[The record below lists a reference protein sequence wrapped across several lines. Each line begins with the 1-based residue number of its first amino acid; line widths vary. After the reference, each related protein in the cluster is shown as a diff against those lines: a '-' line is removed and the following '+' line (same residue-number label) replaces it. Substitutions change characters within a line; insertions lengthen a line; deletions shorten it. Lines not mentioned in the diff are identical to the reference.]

1 MSGRSPI
8 QVFVRTRP
16 SNDFAQ
22 DAIKIDENA
31 IHIKRAAGPTFGSRD
46 SNWSFRV
53 NKVLHSV
60 SQSMVY
66 EAVARDLVDSIMQ
79 GYNGTIMAY
88 GQTGAGKT
96 YTVTGGCT
104 DYQTRGMIQRALNQV
119 YQSIASK
126 PEAAITVRISYL
138 EIYNERLFDLLNPA
152 NRQDMHISVNAEG
165 RVMVKGLTTLVAPTE
180 ESALNFLFL
189 GNTNRVVGPHA
200 LNRNSSRSHCI
211 FTIDVESRTRV
222 DCGSASVNYS
232 RLNFLDLA
240 GSERIKKTGS
250 TGVVL
255 KEAGYINKSLSFLE
269 QVVLALSGKKN
280 TYVPYRSCR
289 LTHVLFDS
297 LGGNCKTRVIC
308 NVSTELSNLEETIS
322 SLKFVTR
329 MMRISTEATVNV
341 QLDPMLL
348 IKKYEREIRA
358 LKQELAM
365 HDALAGRSPQNYDD
379 YSEEMSHDLTRKIQK
394 YIDGEIDLEVSNL
407 KMVHEAFKIFR
418 KLCLHFKNQAE
429 DGIVGV
435 VGKAQKTEE
444 PKSDVV
450 SKESDQNT
458 GVGELVEA
466 ESGFAVGTAP
476 QDARPVGFT
485 TGQVAPKPIEKVQ
498 KERRFHTEE
507 NALDFFKTSPEGKEL
522 NAEYEKLREQMK
534 KKKADVR
541 EISQQ
546 VNKCKY
552 KIDDLSLKLEKSKGD
567 VTETDG
573 DKTIV
578 NEEEYKI
585 ILDIKEMKK
594 EYQNKYHNRS
604 LLQSELIYL
613 KGVVKQ
619 AQNKLLSEFLMWAQ
633 TRVIGLTRKEN
644 EDEETLDPAEKFD
657 ELFEQ
662 NIKDPESIPFE
673 KARKTFYEQNRKRR
687 GWNQKRTEL

>member
-1 MSGRSPI
+1 MSSRLPI

-16 SNDFAQ
+16 SNDFAE
-22 DAIKIDENA
+22 DAIKIDENV
-31 IHIKRAAGPTFGSRD
+31 IHIKRAAAPTIGSRD
-46 SNWSFRV
+46 SNWSFHV

-66 EAVARDLVDSIMQ
+66 EAVARELVDSIMQ

-104 DYQTRGMIQRALNQV
+104 DYQTRGMIQRALNQI
-119 YQSIASK
+119 YQSIESK

-138 EIYNERLFDLLNPA
+138 EIYNERLYDLLNPGI
-152 NRQDMHISVNAEG
+152 RKDMHVSVSAAG
-165 RVMVKGLTTLVAPTE
+165 RVTVKGLTKLVATTE

-200 LNRNSSRSHCI
+200 LNRNSSRSHCV
-211 FTIDVESRTRV
+211 FTVDVESRTRV

-280 TYVPYRSCR
+280 AYVPYRSCR

-379 YSEEMSHDLTRKIQK
+379 YSVEMSHDLTKKIQK
-394 YIDGEIDLEVSNL
+394 YIDGEIDLQVSNL

-418 KLCLHFKNQAE
+418 KLCLHFKNEAE
-429 DGIVGV
+429 DGLAGV

-444 PKSDVV
+444 PKPDVT
-450 SKESDQNT
+450 STESDQNT
-458 GVGELVEA
+458 GVGDLVESG
-466 ESGFAVGTAP
+466 SGFAVGHAP
-476 QDARPVGFT
+476 QDARPDGYTVGK
-485 TGQVAPKPIEKVQ
+485 VAPKPVEKVE
-498 KERRFHTEE
+498 KEKRFHTEE
-507 NALDFFKTSPEGKEL
+507 KALDFFKNSSEGKKL
-522 NAEYEKLREQMK
+522 NAEYEKMREQMK
-534 KKKADVR
+534 EKKAAVR
-541 EISQQ
+541 EISQR

-552 KIDDLSLKLEKSKGD
+552 KIDELSVKLEQSK
-567 VTETDG
+567 DG
-573 DKTIV
+573 VIDADDEKTIV

-585 ILDIKEMKK
+585 ILDIKGMKK
-594 EYQNKYHNRS
+594 EYQNTYHNRS
-604 LLQSELIYL
+604 MLQSELVYI

-619 AQNKLLSEFLMWAQ
+619 AQNKLLSAFLSWAQ
-633 TRVIGLTRKEN
+633 TKVIGISRKEN
-644 EDEETLDPAEKFD
+644 EDEETLDPVEKFD

-673 KARKTFYEQNRKRR
+673 KARKTFYEQNRKRKDR
-687 GWNQKRTEL
+687 FNKRTEL